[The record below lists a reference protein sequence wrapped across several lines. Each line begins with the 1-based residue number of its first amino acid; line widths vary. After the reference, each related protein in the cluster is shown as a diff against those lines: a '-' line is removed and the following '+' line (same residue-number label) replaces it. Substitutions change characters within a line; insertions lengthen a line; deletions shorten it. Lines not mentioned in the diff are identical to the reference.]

1 MMRNFL
7 LYQNIQ
13 TIKKTDDV
21 EMTWIQCD
29 IFHYE
34 QVVAAMNQVDIAV
47 FFIDPTKNSAKIT
60 QSSARDLTLIAADNF
75 GRAAA
80 INQVKKSNLHTWESL

>member
-1 MMRNFL
+1 MMQKIL
-7 LYQNIQ
+7 LISKYP

-47 FFIDPTKNSAKIT
+47 FFYRPNKELCQNNTIISKRFN
-60 QSSARDLTLIAADNF
+60 
-75 GRAAA
+75 
-80 INQVKKSNLHTWESL
+80 INRSR

>member
-1 MMRNFL
+1 MKPKVLLAGGTGYIGKYLSEVIENDAELL

-13 TIKKTDDV
+13 TIKTDDV

-34 QVVAAMNQVDIAV
+34 QVVAAMNQIDIAV
-47 FFIDPTKNSAKIT
+47 FFYRPNKEFCQNNTIISKRFN
-60 QSSARDLTLIAADNF
+60 
-75 GRAAA
+75 
-80 INQVKKSNLHTWESL
+80 INRSR